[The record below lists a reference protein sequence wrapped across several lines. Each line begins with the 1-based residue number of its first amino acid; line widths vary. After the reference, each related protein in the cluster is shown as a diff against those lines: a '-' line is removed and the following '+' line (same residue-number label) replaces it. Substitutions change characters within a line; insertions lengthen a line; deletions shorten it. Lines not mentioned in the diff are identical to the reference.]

1 MKAIS
6 DLIQEIKNCELA
18 GATMAAVTLC
28 YVCIDTMAFLSM
40 PESQDNTT
48 KTDFIGWV
56 DAHLKS
62 HPNQPYEYRGVDV
75 YAARCA
81 VLHTWGAE
89 AAAHRKDPTIRQF
102 GYTDG
107 ELHYYAPDVSDR
119 LVLIG
124 VPSLINDLVI
134 GVESFLTAAKNDAN
148 LRERLNSRIEKVM
161 QTFPFPQIQSG
172 AGQ

>member
-62 HPNQPYEYRGVDV
+62 HPNQHYEYRGVDV

-89 AAAHRKDPTIRQF
+89 ADAHRKDPTIRQF
-102 GYTDG
+102 GRGRKSSARIKAKRCRSPVERRSMGQPREDG
-107 ELHYYAPDVSDR
+107 GSLNASTSDSA
-119 LVLIG
+119 L
-124 VPSLINDLVI
+124 D
-134 GVESFLTAAKNDAN
+134 
-148 LRERLNSRIEKVM
+148 
-161 QTFPFPQIQSG
+161 QSG
-172 AGQ
+172 KCAPTVSAHQPGSAGT